1 MKPLSRTR
9 TIFTIVGAVCA
20 TILLS
25 PSPARGAGTEE
36 NFFQKF
42 VVQEPMNWSG
52 PYVGFNNGGSF
63 NNIHVGH
70 HMTDADVTDQFYEL
84 DPFIVGTQADTF
96 ATFDTPG
103 HHHNDTETI
112 GGGQTGYRLQFGHIV
127 IGGEGSFIG
136 NGTENKGMFHDFQ
149 ENMFFIQ
156 NGDSLQQPIGGEIIA
171 DTEFKSMHK
180 VETTWNGFV
189 GGNIGFAWNR
199 FLFYGE
205 GGAAFTDVHFQ
216 STDVADTS
224 FFQNCVEVCDGG
236 TAPKIVGRSAP
247 RAVQPQQGDFFIGE
261 IVSKKTHT
269 QGNVL
274 TGYYGGG
281 GIDYALT
288 NFVSV
293 GFEYKHVDWG
303 DVTEHQIVG
312 TNGGPVFTG
321 NGKVSLDADQIVF
334 KVNILVGA
342 LGGH

>member
-1 MKPLSRTR
+1 MKSLTCSIAATAAA
-9 TIFTIVGAVCA
+9 FCAAIVL
-20 TILLS
+20 T
-25 PSPARGAGTEE
+25 PSSAPGAGTEE

-52 PYVGFNNGGSF
+52 PYIGFNNGGSF
-63 NNIHVGH
+63 NHIHVGKD
-70 HMTDADVTDQFYEL
+70 MTGLDLEEQFYDLVEIPG
-84 DPFIVGTQADTF
+84 DGDVNFT
-96 ATFDTPG
+96 TFDTPG

-112 GGGQTGYRLQFGHIV
+112 GGGQTGFRFQFGHFV
-127 IGGEGSFIG
+127 VGGEGGIQG
-136 NGTENKGMFHDFQ
+136 NGTENKGQSQEFQ
-149 ENMFFIQ
+149 ENPIFLETIQ
-156 NGDSLQQPIGGEIIA
+156 SNVIA
-171 DTEFKSMHK
+171 DTEFHSMHK

-205 GGAAFTDVHFQ
+205 GGAAFTDVHFE
-216 STDVADTS
+216 STKKADTS
-224 FFQNCVEVCDGG
+224 FFSNDCRGDCSEE
-236 TAPKIVGRSAP
+236 RP
-247 RAVQPQQGDFFIGE
+247 RAVQPQQGQFLIGE

-293 GFEYKHVDWG
+293 GLEYKHVDWG
-303 DVTEHQIVG
+303 DVTEHQMSG
-312 TNGGPVFTG
+312 GNGGPIFPG
-321 NGKVSLDADQIVF
+321 NTKVSLDADQVLF

-342 LGGH
+342 LGH